1 MAQKFKP
8 AKSVEKQWKIYLEQL
23 EQTGTKLPEYEALR
37 PFMGKRGRVL
47 KSKTRS
53 KKAQEAYTQAQKR
66 VQAQHGS
73 RLGAKGMAAAMTA
86 RSKANAAKMAKG
98 AETFAENIAKKQ
110 LGQTKTKEQ
119 KQQEAAQEGKS
130 KRQKQKQIPEK
141 SEAKKPVPEAERPSM
156 KEAAKKALEEAQ
168 EALRKAQADYDYAE
182 MVEEFNKGAEIGLSA
197 KVIYEIRKT
206 MEAQGFSEA
215 DISAFISK
223 VINSYQDVP
232 DEAKELYKEDD
243 FGSVIVQFIGM
254 SEVEQ
259 ADFSAMLGAYLSVDM
274 EDREGILGAIKYWQE
289 NGQNTMGFSQFW
301 DELQDY
307 NDISDRSN
315 WEEILQGEDDEEE

>member
-1 MAQKFKP
+1 MAKKFQP
-8 AKSVEKQWKIYLEQL
+8 AQSVERQWKVYLEQL

-53 KKAQEAYTQAQKR
+53 KKAREAYTQAQKR
-66 VQAQHGS
+66 VQSQHGN
-73 RLGAKGMAAAMTA
+73 RLGAKGMQAAMTA
-86 RSKANAAKMAKG
+86 RAKANAEKTARGSFTHAVN
-98 AETFAENIAKKQ
+98 EAKKK
-110 LGQTKTKEQ
+110 LGQIKTREQ
-119 KQQEAAQEGKS
+119 KQEEAQKKQKQKT
-130 KRQKQKQIPEK
+130 KRQKQKPDSEK
-141 SEAKKPVPEAERPSM
+141 SERKKPEPEAARPSM

-206 MEAQGFSEA
+206 MEAQGFSQE
-215 DISAFISK
+215 DINKLINK
-223 VINSYQDVP
+223 VISSYQDIP
-232 DEAKELYKEDD
+232 DEAKELFKEDD
-243 FGSVIVQFIGM
+243 FGNVIVEFISM

-259 ADFSAMLGAYLSVDM
+259 EDFSAMIGSYLTVDE
-274 EDREGILGAIKYWQE
+274 EDRENVLDAIRYWQE

-301 DELQDY
+301 EELQSY
-307 NDISDRSN
+307 NDIGERSN
-315 WEEILQGEDDEEE
+315 WEEILGEDQED

>member
-8 AKSVEKQWKIYLEQL
+8 AKSVERQWKVYLEQL

-66 VQAQHGS
+66 VQTQHGN
-73 RLGAKGMAAAMTA
+73 RLGTKGMQAAMTA
-86 RSKANAAKMAKG
+86 RSQANAAKMAKG
-98 AETFAENIAKKQ
+98 ADTYAENIAKKA
-110 LGQTKTKEQ
+110 LGQTKTKKQ
-119 KQQEAAQEGKS
+119 KQEAAQKEQKTKRRKQNQNKSEGK
-130 KRQKQKQIPEK
+130 KPE
-141 SEAKKPVPEAERPSM
+141 PEAARPSM

-206 MEAQGFSEA
+206 MEAQGFSQE
-215 DISAFISK
+215 DIDKFINK
-223 VINSYQDVP
+223 VISSYQDIP
-232 DEAKELYKEDD
+232 DEAKELFKEDD
-243 FGSVIVQFIGM
+243 FGNVIVEFLAM

-259 ADFSAMLGAYLSVDM
+259 EDFSAMIGAYLTVDD
-274 EDREGILGAIKYWQE
+274 EDRENVLAAIRYWQE

-301 DELQDY
+301 EELQTY
-307 NDISDRSN
+307 NDMGERSN
-315 WEEILQGEDDEEE
+315 WEEILGEDQED

>member
-8 AKSVEKQWKIYLEQL
+8 AKSVERQWKVYLEQL

-66 VQAQHGS
+66 VQIQHGN
-73 RLGAKGMAAAMTA
+73 RLGAKGMQTAMTA
-86 RSKANAAKMAKG
+86 RSQANAAKMAKG
-98 AETFAENIAKKQ
+98 ADTYAENIAKKA
-110 LGQTKTKEQ
+110 LGQTKTKKQ
-119 KQQEAAQEGKS
+119 KQEAAQKEQKTKRRKQNQNKSEGK
-130 KRQKQKQIPEK
+130 
-141 SEAKKPVPEAERPSM
+141 KPAPEAERPSM

-206 MEAQGFSEA
+206 MEAQGFSQE
-215 DISAFISK
+215 DIDKFINK
-223 VINSYQDVP
+223 VISSYQDVP
-232 DEAKELYKEDD
+232 DEAKELFKEDD
-243 FGSVIVQFIGM
+243 FGNVIVEFIGM

-259 ADFSAMLGAYLSVDM
+259 EDFSTMIGAYLTVDD
-274 EDREGILGAIKYWQE
+274 EDRENVLEAIRYWQE

-301 DELQDY
+301 EELQTY
-307 NDISDRSN
+307 NDIGERSN
-315 WEEILQGEDDEEE
+315 WEEILGEDQEE

>member
-8 AKSVEKQWKIYLEQL
+8 AQSVERQWKVYLEQL

-53 KKAQEAYTQAQKR
+53 KKAKEAYTQAQKR
-66 VQAQHGS
+66 VQTQHGN
-73 RLGAKGMAAAMTA
+73 RLGAKGMQAAMTA
-86 RSKANAAKMAKG
+86 RSQANAAKMAKG
-98 AETFAENIAKKQ
+98 ADTFAENIAKKA
-110 LGQTKTKEQ
+110 LGQTKTKKQ
-119 KQQEAAQEGKS
+119 KQEAAQQKQKT
-130 KRQKQKQIPEK
+130 KRQKQNQNKQGG
-141 SEAKKPVPEAERPSM
+141 KKPEPEAARPSM

-206 MEAQGFSEA
+206 MEAQGFSQE
-215 DISAFISK
+215 DIDKFINK
-223 VINSYQDVP
+223 VISSYQDIP
-232 DEAKELYKEDD
+232 DEAKDLFKEDD
-243 FGSVIVQFIGM
+243 FGNVIVEFIAM

-259 ADFSAMLGAYLSVDM
+259 EDFSAMIGAYLTVDD
-274 EDREGILGAIKYWQE
+274 EDRENVLDAIRYWQE

-301 DELQDY
+301 EELQTY
-307 NDISDRSN
+307 NDIGERSN
-315 WEEILQGEDDEEE
+315 WEEILGEDQED

>member
-1 MAQKFKP
+1 MAKKFEP
-8 AKSVEKQWKIYLEQL
+8 AKSVERQWKVYLEQL

-53 KKAQEAYTQAQKR
+53 KKSQEAYTQAQKR
-66 VQAQHGS
+66 VQTQHGN
-73 RLGAKGMAAAMTA
+73 RLGTKGMQAAMTA
-86 RSKANAAKMAKG
+86 RSQANAAKMAKG
-98 AETFAENIAKKQ
+98 ADTYAENIAKKA

-119 KQQEAAQEGKS
+119 KQQEAAQKEQKTKRRKQNQNKSEGK
-130 KRQKQKQIPEK
+130 KPE
-141 SEAKKPVPEAERPSM
+141 PEAARPSM

-206 MEAQGFSEA
+206 MEAQGFSEE

-232 DEAKELYKEDD
+232 DEAKKLYKEDD

-254 SEVEQ
+254 SEAEQ

-274 EDREGILGAIKYWQE
+274 EDREDILDAIKYWQE
-289 NGQNTMGFSQFW
+289 NGQNTMGFAQFW

-307 NDISDRSN
+307 NDISDRNN
-315 WEEILQGEDDEEE
+315 WGEILQGEDDEEE

>member
-8 AKSVEKQWKIYLEQL
+8 AKSVERQWKVYLEQL

-66 VQAQHGS
+66 VQTQHGN
-73 RLGAKGMAAAMTA
+73 RLGAKGMQAAMTA
-86 RSKANAAKMAKG
+86 RSQANAAKMAKG
-98 AETFAENIAKKQ
+98 ADTYAENIAKKA

-119 KQQEAAQEGKS
+119 KQQEAAQKEQKTKRRKQNQNKSEGK
-130 KRQKQKQIPEK
+130 KPE
-141 SEAKKPVPEAERPSM
+141 PEAARPSM

-206 MEAQGFSEA
+206 MEAQGFSQE
-215 DISAFISK
+215 DIDKFINK
-223 VINSYQDVP
+223 VISSYQDVP
-232 DEAKELYKEDD
+232 DEAKELFKEDD
-243 FGSVIVQFIGM
+243 FGNVIVEFIGM

-259 ADFSAMLGAYLSVDM
+259 EDFSTMIGAYLTVDD
-274 EDREGILGAIKYWQE
+274 EDRENVLEAIRYWQD

-301 DELQDY
+301 EELQTY
-307 NDISDRSN
+307 NDIGERSN
-315 WEEILQGEDDEEE
+315 WEEILGEDDEEE

>member
-8 AKSVEKQWKIYLEQL
+8 AKSVERQWKVYLEQL

-66 VQAQHGS
+66 VQTQHGN
-73 RLGAKGMAAAMTA
+73 RLGAKGMQAAMTA
-86 RSKANAAKMAKG
+86 RSQANAAKMAKG

-110 LGQTKTKEQ
+110 LGQTKTKKQ
-119 KQQEAAQEGKS
+119 KQQEAAQKDKT
-130 KRQKQKQIPEK
+130 KRQKQKQTPDK
-141 SEAKKPVPEAERPSM
+141 PEAKKPAPEAERPSM

-206 MEAQGFSEA
+206 MEAQGFSQE
-215 DISAFISK
+215 DIDKFINK
-223 VINSYQDVP
+223 VISSYEDIP
-232 DEAKELYKEDD
+232 DEAKELFKEDS
-243 FGSVIVQFIGM
+243 FGNVIVEFIGM

-259 ADFSAMLGAYLSVDM
+259 EDFSAMIGAYLTVDD
-274 EDREGILGAIKYWQE
+274 EDRESVLDAIRYWQE

-301 DELQDY
+301 DELQTY
-307 NDISDRSN
+307 NDIGNRSN
-315 WEEILQGEDDEEE
+315 WEEILGEDQED